1 MPSSEAFTSLDRA
14 ALSRVSGGYKPLPP
28 PVYAK
33 APAGTANTSMQNVV
47 LITPP
52 TLRPYVPGLEAW
64 MRAQPRR

>member
-1 MPSSEAFTSLDRA
+1 MSKAFTTIGSVD
-14 ALSRVSGGYKPLPP
+14 LSCVVGGVYKPLPP
-28 PVYAK
+28 PVYRK